1 VTADPPPRILHAPL
15 DVGGHAYGLSRA
27 ERELGLQS
35 DVAVFSSGP
44 FGYETDI
51 ALRAGIDRPVW
62 LRFVRRG
69 AFLAGAL
76 RKYDLFHFNF
86 GLTLLTVRQF
96 GHVLDELRLL
106 KRLGKSVFVTY
117 QGSDVRAAAA
127 CPCGRADC
135 LEFDRYR
142 QPAARRAL
150 RFADRVFYLNP
161 DLREWLPGATFCPY
175 ASLDPREVLP
185 SPEPE
190 SDEIV
195 IAHAPTDVNVKGT
208 RHVVAAVDAL
218 RSEGLPVHL
227 DLIQGVS
234 RNEVVERI
242 RQAHVV
248 VDQVLIGWYGG
259 FAVEAMACGR
269 PTLAYIRDGS
279 PDDNPFGDDLA
290 IVRTTAETLADDLR
304 PLVTDRTWRL
314 EAGAVGRRFV
324 EEHHDPRTVAS
335 HVLAGYASAA
345 EADSGAASALN

>member
-1 VTADPPPRILHAPL
+1 VTRDRPRILHAPL
-15 DVGGHAYGLSRA
+15 DVGGQAYGLSRA
-27 ERELGLQS
+27 ERELGLHS
-35 DVAVFSSGP
+35 DVAVVSSGP
-44 FGYETDI
+44 YGYGTDI
-51 ALRAGIDRPVW
+51 DLRAGTDRPIW

-69 AFLAGAL
+69 AFLAGAI

-86 GLTLLTVRQF
+86 GLTLLTVRQL
-96 GHVLDELRLL
+96 GHVFDELALL
-106 KRLGKSVFVTY
+106 KRLGKTVFVTY
-117 QGSDVRAAAA
+117 QGSDVRPAAN
-127 CPCGRADC
+127 CPCGRPDC
-135 LEFDRYR
+135 LAFDRYR

-195 IAHAPTDVNVKGT
+195 VAHAPTDVNVKGT

-218 RSEGLPVHL
+218 RSDGLPVHL
-227 DLIQGVS
+227 DLIQGVP
-234 RNEVVERI
+234 RTEVLERV

-269 PTLAYIRDGS
+269 PVLAYIREDE
-279 PDDNPFGDDLA
+279 PDDNPFGEQLP
-290 IVRTTAETLADDLR
+290 IVRTTPETLAGDLR
-304 PLVTDRTWRL
+304 PLVTD
-314 EAGAVGRRFV
+314 AGLRRRAAEKGRRFV
-324 EEHHDPRTVAS
+324 EQHHDPRAVAR
-335 HVLAGYASAA
+335 HVLAGYAAA
-345 EADSGAASALN
+345 LAAGSQAVSASAR

>member
-1 VTADPPPRILHAPL
+1 MTADRPPRILHAPL
-15 DVGGHAYGLSRA
+15 DVGGQAYGLSRA

-44 FGYETDI
+44 FGYGTDI
-51 ALRAGIDRPVW
+51 DLRAGIDRPIW
-62 LRFVRRG
+62 LRFARRG
-69 AFLAGAL
+69 AFLARSV

-86 GLTLLTVRQF
+86 GLTLLTVRQL
-96 GHVLDELRLL
+96 GHVFDELRLL
-106 KRLGKSVFVTY
+106 KRLGKTVFVTY
-117 QGSDVRAAAA
+117 QGSDVRPAAA
-127 CPCGRADC
+127 CPCRRPDC
-135 LEFDRYR
+135 LAFDRYR

-175 ASLDPREVLP
+175 ASVDPREVLP

-208 RHVVAAVDAL
+208 RHVVAAIEAL
-218 RSEGLPVHL
+218 RSEGLPVRL
-227 DLIQGVS
+227 DLIGGVS
-234 RNEVVERI
+234 RNEVVERV

-269 PTLAYIRDGS
+269 PALAYIKEDV
-279 PDDNPFGDDLA
+279 PEDNPFGAQLP
-290 IVRTTAETLADDLR
+290 IVRTTPETLADDLR
-304 PLVTDRTWRL
+304 ALVTDPARRRRAA
-314 EAGAVGRRFV
+314 EQGRRFV
-324 EEHHDPRTVAS
+324 EAHHDPRAVARE
-335 HVLAGYASAA
+335 VLEGYAPALQA
-345 EADSGAASALN
+345 ESGAVPASS